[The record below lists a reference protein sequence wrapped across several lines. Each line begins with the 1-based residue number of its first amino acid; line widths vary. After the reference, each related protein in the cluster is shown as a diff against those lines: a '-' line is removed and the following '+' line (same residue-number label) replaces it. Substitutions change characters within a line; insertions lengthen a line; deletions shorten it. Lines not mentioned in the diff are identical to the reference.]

1 MTVYY
6 RSHHVVITGKLVK
19 VRVDRGWRA
28 WVIAELN
35 GFAVVHDDPPW
46 TTGMWALGS
55 SAIVVGL
62 LVTRLGGWAVPLA
75 LVVFAVATAVAIIER
90 RRARFRACSR
100 LQADYKGTGVVVF
113 ELPRPEFDA
122 ACRGLIRALE
132 QTEDA
137 RL

>member
-6 RSHHVVITGKLVK
+6 RSRRVVITEKLVK
-19 VRVDRGWRA
+19 VRIDRGWQL

-35 GFAVVHDDPPW
+35 GFSVVHDDPPW

-62 LVTRLGGWAVPLA
+62 LATQLGGWALPLA
-75 LVVFAVATAVAIIER
+75 LVVFALATAVAIIER
-90 RRARFRACSR
+90 RRARASSCSQ
-100 LQADYKGTGVVVF
+100 LQAGYKGTGVVVF

-122 ACRGLIRALE
+122 ACRGLIRAIE
-132 QTEDA
+132 RNEDA
-137 RL
+137 KS